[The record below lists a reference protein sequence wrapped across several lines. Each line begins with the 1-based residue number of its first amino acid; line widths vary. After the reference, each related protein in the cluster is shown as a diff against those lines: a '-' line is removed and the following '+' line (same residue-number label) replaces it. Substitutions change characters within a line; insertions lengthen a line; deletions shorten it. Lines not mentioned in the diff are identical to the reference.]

1 MFEQAS
7 QLKLRFNTAVGP
19 IAVEDLWD
27 LPLTSKAASALNL
40 DDLARDLSKR
50 VAETEESFV
59 EKPAPKDV
67 KTNLRFEIVKHVIKI
82 RLEERDKAKAALQK
96 REKKA
101 KILEILASKEDST
114 MQEMSEE
121 DLRKMLD
128 DL

>member
-7 QLKLRFNTAVGP
+7 RIKLRFDTPAGVLST
-19 IAVEDLWD
+19 EDLWD
-27 LPLTSKAASALNL
+27 LPLTSKAGHPNL
-40 DDLARDLSKR
+40 DDLARALSKR
-50 VAETEESFV
+50 VAENEESFV

-67 KTNLRFEIVKHVIKI
+67 KTNLGFEVIKHVIKI
-82 RLEERDKAKAALQK
+82 RLEERDEAKAALQK

-121 DLRKMLD
+121 DLRKMLE